1 MNMESKDKDLLQSL
15 FVGIPD
21 EALPID
27 LNEKVM
33 LKVKKEA
40 ALREQ
45 KRKYLELT
53 GYASGIVAMLA
64 VCVIV
69 FSYFEIA
76 IELPTF
82 DFFTRSFS
90 TVDNEFFK
98 SQSFLFSAYI
108 GCITLFLLI
117 VDSKIRHNIEKK
129 RNKLMPPDLSQN

>member
-1 MNMESKDKDLLQSL
+1 MESKDKDLLQNL

-33 LKVKKEA
+33 FKVRKEA
-40 ALREQ
+40 ALCVQ

-64 VCVIV
+64 VCVFV

-76 IELPTF
+76 IELPKF
-82 DFFTRSFS
+82 DFFARSFS
-90 TVDNEFFK
+90 TIDYEFFK
-98 SQSFLFSAYI
+98 SQPFLFSVYI

-117 VDSKIRHNIEKK
+117 VDSKIRLNIEKK
-129 RNKLMPPDLSQN
+129 RNKFVPTDLSQN